1 MTKESIVNCWRHA
14 GFDFLLTDI
23 DGGCPEIEEEV
34 DDPEVVFGVRF
45 STEIVNA
52 VHCEPMN
59 VLSEHMIIEEQAME
73 DVPVVDFSAEIRVP
87 ENAEEMEEEEVV
99 DRIVSFSDVL
109 RSSRTILDA
118 LDILE
123 APKELVSSLESIQN
137 FFEKE
142 KEKKKRN
149 RRPLTSF

>member
-1 MTKESIVNCWRHA
+1 
-14 GFDFLLTDI
+14 
-23 DGGCPEIEEEV
+23 
-34 DDPEVVFGVRF
+34 
-45 STEIVNA
+45 
-52 VHCEPMN
+52 
-59 VLSEHMIIEEQAME
+59 
-73 DVPVVDFSAEIRVP
+73 
-87 ENAEEMEEEEVV
+87 MEEEEVV

-149 RRPLTSF
+149 RRPLTSFFEGLNKVFFSKHFTL